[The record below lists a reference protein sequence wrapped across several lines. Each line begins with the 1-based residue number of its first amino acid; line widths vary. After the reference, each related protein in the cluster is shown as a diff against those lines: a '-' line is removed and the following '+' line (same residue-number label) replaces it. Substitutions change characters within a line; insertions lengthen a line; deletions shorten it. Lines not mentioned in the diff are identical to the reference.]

1 MDYQLEK
8 KNVEWITSWIEG
20 YKMDYKY
27 RTEGMQNELLAG
39 QKGVEWITSQ
49 IEWYRMD
56 YKYRI
61 EGMQNEL
68 LVGQKGVEWITS
80 WIEWYRMDYNIGQR
94 ECRMNYQLD
103 RRVYIRMDYYL

>member
-1 MDYQLEK
+1 MDYQLER

-68 LVGQKGVEWITS
+68 LARQKGVYQNGLLFVKLNKVKSCPVLERIWR
-80 WIEWYRMDYNIGQR
+80 EFKYLNIILT
-94 ECRMNYQLD
+94 NP
-103 RRVYIRMDYYL
+103 